1 MKPLSPTSTLSD
13 SLPRRLALMSA
24 LVVASGVVF
33 APQARAISALDVVN
47 KFSLGNGVGVTKDIA
62 YGDDALQNLDIYYP
76 KDLAEAL
83 RQSDSGAVSHDY
95 PMVVFVHGGSWQS
108 GNKDDYAFVGESLAQ
123 AGYVTAVINYRK
135 APEHVYP
142 DYVQDTAQAI
152 AWSHEHAANYY
163 ADADRLAVVG
173 HSAGAFNAVAAI
185 ADKKF
190 LAPYGMQPTDIR
202 AVVGIAGPYS
212 YDFREYPTAVAFPS
226 GATPD
231 EVMPD
236 RHITGAQPPYLL
248 LTAGNDKTVYPQNAI
263 NMQKA
268 LLEHGVDVETG
279 VIDGASHATSIGA
292 FASPLRWLNDSRAQ
306 VLNYLQPQLSAAPPK
321 STESLENSAN

>member
-1 MKPLSPTSTLSD
+1 MTVI
-13 SLPRRLALMSA
+13 SA
-24 LVVASGVVF
+24 LCVTGGVLL
-33 APQARAISALDVVN
+33 APQARALSALDVVN

-62 YGDDALQNLDIYYP
+62 YGEDALQNLDIYYP
-76 KDLAEAL
+76 KALAKQL
-83 RQSDSGAVSHDY
+83 RQQDGAVAVSGDY

-108 GNKDDYAFVGESLAQ
+108 GTKDDYAFVGESLAQ

-152 AWSHEHAANYY
+152 AWSYQHAGDYH
-163 ADADRLAVVG
+163 ADAQRVAVVG
-173 HSAGAFNAVAAI
+173 HSAGAFNAVAAV
-185 ADKKF
+185 ADEKF
-190 LAPYGMQPTDIR
+190 LAPYGMQPTDLR

-263 NMQKA
+263 NMHKA

-279 VIDGASHATSIGA
+279 VIKGASHATSIGA

-306 VLNYLQPQLSAAPPK
+306 VLRYLERQLSVSSID
-321 STESLENSAN
+321 STESSQNSAN